1 MSADRNPEHWVY
13 LGIGSNIHPREN
25 LQRAVALLSNYV
37 RIEKVSSVYKTPS
50 VGSEGPDFL
59 NAVILIRTDLT
70 CNELKR
76 TVILEIEEKLGRVR
90 TSDKNA
96 PRTID
101 IDILIEDNELYDDEV
116 WEQAH
121 LAIPLAELNPGY
133 THPSIKETLQQVATN
148 LAQTKSISRQRN
160 IIIAPSRHDY

>member
-1 MSADRNPEHWVY
+1 LSADKNSEHLIY
-13 LGIGSNIHPREN
+13 LGIGSNINPREN
-25 LQRAVALLSNYV
+25 LPRALALLSNYV

-59 NAVILIRTDLT
+59 NAVILIGTYLT
-70 CNELKR
+70 CDVLKR
-76 TVILEIEEKLGRVR
+76 TVLREIEEKLGRMR

-101 IDILIEDNELYDDEV
+101 IDILIEDNELYDDEI

-121 LAIPLAELNPGY
+121 LAIPLAEINPGY
-133 THPSIKETLQQVATN
+133 THPSTKETLKQVATN
-148 LAQTKSISRQRN
+148 IAQAKSISRQQN
-160 IIIAPSRHDY
+160 IIITPSRYEY